1 MEREAAGEGR
11 EAAKGGVEREAAR
24 LEREK
29 LNRQM
34 AQICDLR
41 AVVPYIAEL
50 SARVARLEAEAR
62 QAAAARWEP
71 SDLQICDLRRRRMG
85 SWGLERDGDGR
96 GRRGREPLGCGV
108 ETRV

>member
-1 MEREAAGEGR
+1 MEREAAG
-11 EAAKGGVEREAAR
+11 

-41 AVVPYIAEL
+41 AAVAYIAEL

-71 SDLQICDLRRRRMG
+71 SDLQICDLRRRCLPRRIRQEGEGEPGEAKLQRKLMEG
-85 SWGLERDGDGR
+85 ERER
-96 GRRGREPLGCGV
+96 
-108 ETRV
+108 